1 MDFAWIYWW
10 HCIKGNQSIEHI
22 HNLIENTGEF
32 PYFSNWNGP
41 CRWIKVV
48 FQRRLISFKKCGVV
62 PQSYRNMAVVY
73 PQAPKQYISN
83 FHDICHTKT
92 KNNYCVWEVHDLNL
106 STVILHFM
114 KRFKVEI
121 YPVFS
126 SRMEFLLGICHIFC
140 NFFLA
145 RSAEVRGRLSKF
157 PRGGD
162 ALACF
167 WRGRWTKKNFSEAE
181 KFFFSGWFVA
191 VAMLLSGSE
200 GKKLFSLWTAFFRRF
215 LRPQHLAEG

>member
-1 MDFAWIYWW
+1 MAGHWCDTTWLQRKYTVASGSAMDFAWIYWW

-126 SRMEFLLGICHIFC
+126 SRVEFLLGICHIF
-140 NFFLA
+140 FLNLMTTVEGVHFT
-145 RSAEVRGRLSKF
+145 AEYV
-157 PRGGD
+157 
-162 ALACF
+162 
-167 WRGRWTKKNFSEAE
+167 
-181 KFFFSGWFVA
+181 
-191 VAMLLSGSE
+191 
-200 GKKLFSLWTAFFRRF
+200 FSL
-215 LRPQHLAEG
+215 G

>member
-1 MDFAWIYWW
+1 MGLVD
-10 HCIKGNQSIEHI
+10 E
-22 HNLIENTGEF
+22 L
-32 PYFSNWNGP
+32 
-41 CRWIKVV
+41 
-48 FQRRLISFKKCGVV
+48 RLCFKDDSFLSKKCGVV

-167 WRGRWTKKNFSEAE
+167 WRGRWTKKTFQRLKS
-181 KFFFSGWFVA
+181 FFFWLVCRSCNASIRFRGEKTFQPVNC
-191 VAMLLSGSE
+191 
-200 GKKLFSLWTAFFRRF
+200 FFFFRRF